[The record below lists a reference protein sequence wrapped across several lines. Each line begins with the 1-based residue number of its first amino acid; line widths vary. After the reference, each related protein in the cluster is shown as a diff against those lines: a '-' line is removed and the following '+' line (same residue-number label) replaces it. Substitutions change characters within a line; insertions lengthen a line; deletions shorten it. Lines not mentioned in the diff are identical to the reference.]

1 MHRRPVREKNVCFT
15 IFCRRACCHVWGL
28 GGTARWGGRMVVN
41 KTGNLRVA
49 HAIHVSL
56 PHGYIGNFLG
66 SLQRGAKNRVII
78 ITVATGPHS
87 SHRSNTAGHLSD
99 ARLPLYG
106 EALSAEQVRK
116 LAMTECM
123 GMRAYSLS
131 LAQDACIHSC
141 DRERE
146 RGRGR
151 GRGREEGNGG
161 GVVGGEKPAS
171 CREQRT
177 WVGTAHDRVPSLAK
191 MGRRS

>member
-1 MHRRPVREKNVCFT
+1 
-15 IFCRRACCHVWGL
+15 
-28 GGTARWGGRMVVN
+28 MVVN

-131 LAQDACIHSC
+131 LARDVCIHSC

-146 RGRGR
+146 RQRKGEREG
-151 GRGREEGNGG
+151 GRERGGAGG
-161 GVVGGEKPAS
+161 GGETCFLP
-171 CREQRT
+171 
-177 WVGTAHDRVPSLAK
+177 
-191 MGRRS
+191 